1 MRNFY
6 VFISHLLFLNRFLLL
21 LLRRR
26 RRGFFPY
33 RLLWWYVL
41 RGRWRWCRVSG
52 WFFVMGLLGLRFFL
66 IIIFIGIG
74 IWPVFLLFF
83 LLLFLIE
90 NWLFNLSPLYNLRD
104 NLWLHFWRFL
114 FWMLLYWFRD
124 YLCRG
129 FLMLSIFWNRLILLC
144 SLFLF

>member
-1 MRNFY
+1 M
-6 VFISHLLFLNRFLLL
+6 
-21 LLRRR
+21 
-26 RRGFFPY
+26 
-33 RLLWWYVL
+33 

-52 WFFVMGLLGLRFFL
+52 WFFLMSLLGHRFFF

-74 IWPVFLLFF
+74 IWLVFLLFF

-90 NWLFNLSPLYNLRD
+90 NWLFNLRLLYNLRY
-104 NLWLHFWRFL
+104 HFWLNYQGFL
-114 FWMLLYWFRD
+114 FWRLLYRFRD
-124 YLCRG
+124 YLCGG